1 MKAATAAV
9 AHVLRSMT
17 GFAQSRVET
26 PVWNLRLI
34 LRTVNHRF
42 LDLHLHLPEGFD
54 ALEPDIRRIV
64 RERVRRGH
72 VDVKLYCE
80 PAGPA
85 AVGIHRDVAAEYLKA
100 AESLRQQFKMQA
112 EPDIA
117 AILRLPGVIAA
128 PVGSVEE
135 GFEAVSALVT
145 QCLHEALGRLNDMRE
160 SEGRHLAEELSQG
173 LQKLTSLT
181 EEIEPLAAL
190 ARPAY
195 ARRLES
201 RMRELLGDVIIDPAR
216 LAQEAAI
223 QAERGDTS
231 EELAR
236 LRSHVKQFA
245 SLLLGSG
252 ETGKKL
258 DFLLQE
264 MQREA
269 NTLLSKTPGNEE
281 GGIEITQLALE
292 VKSEIEKLREQVQ
305 NIE

>member
-17 GFAQSRVET
+17 GFAQSHLDT
-26 PVWNLRLI
+26 PVWNLRLT

-42 LDLHLHLPEGFD
+42 LDLHLHLPDGFE
-54 ALEPDIRRIV
+54 ALEPDVRRIV

-72 VDVKLYCE
+72 VDMKLYCE

-85 AVGIHRDVAAEYLKA
+85 AVGIHREVAAEYLKA

-128 PVGSVEE
+128 PVVSVEE

-173 LQKLTSLT
+173 LQRITRLS
-181 EEIEPLAAL
+181 EEIEPLSVL

-201 RMRELLGDVIIDPAR
+201 RMRELLGDVSIDPGR

-223 QAERGDTS
+223 QAERGDTA

-236 LRSHVKQFA
+236 LRSHVKQFG
-245 SLLLGSG
+245 SLLLGHG

-281 GGIEITQLALE
+281 GGIEITRLALE

>member
-1 MKAATAAV
+1 MKAATAASP
-9 AHVLRSMT
+9 HVLRSVPV
-17 GFAQSRVET
+17 FPPSRVEP
-26 PVWNLRLI
+26 PVWNLRVT

-42 LDLHLHLPEGFD
+42 LDLHIHLPDGFD
-54 ALEPDIRRIV
+54 ALEPDVRRII

-85 AVGIHRDVAAEYLKA
+85 AVGIHRELAAEYLKA

-128 PVGSVEE
+128 PVVSVEE
-135 GFEAVSALVT
+135 GFEAVTALVT
-145 QCLHEALGRLNDMRE
+145 QCLHEALDRFNDRRE

-173 LQKLTSLT
+173 LQKIARVS

-201 RMRELLGDVIIDPAR
+201 RMRELLGDVSIDPGR

-223 QAERGDTS
+223 QAERGDTA

-236 LRSHVKQFA
+236 LRSHVKQFG

>member
-1 MKAATAAV
+1 
-9 AHVLRSMT
+9 
-17 GFAQSRVET
+17 
-26 PVWNLRLI
+26 
-34 LRTVNHRF
+34 
-42 LDLHLHLPEGFD
+42 LPEGFD

>member
-281 GGIEITQLALE
+281 GGIEITRLALE